1 MPLHFEKKKLSATS
15 SIIIGHGSERNQ
27 NDKWTLF
34 SWLTRFTMGSCKNG
48 STALLIWMQGAE
60 QSGHGR
66 EGSVLLRSQI

>member
-1 MPLHFEKKKLSATS
+1 MPLHFEKKLSATS
-15 SIIIGHGSERNQ
+15 SIIIGHGSEHNH

-34 SWLTRFTMGSCKNG
+34 PWLTPFTTGSCKNI

-66 EGSVLLRSQI
+66 EGSVL